1 MKEILITL
9 FEKDLNILIREVDSY
24 SEESDLWKT
33 APGITNS
40 SGNLALHLVGNLQ
53 HFIGAVLGDTGYVRN
68 REAEFSDRNVPKAK
82 ILQDIQETIA
92 VVSATLTKL
101 DDEQLNDIYPIEVF
115 GKPMTTLHFL
125 VHLEGHLNYHLG
137 QVNYHRRLLASQMG

>member
-101 DDEQLNDIYPIEVF
+101 NDEQLNDIYPIEVF